1 MTSELIRPHGGKL
14 VNRMLEELEREN
26 WLEKAKQLP
35 NLKLN
40 SRQLSDIELIA
51 ICDSSPLTGFM
62 GLKAK

>member
-1 MTSELIRPHGGKL
+1 
-14 VNRMLEELEREN
+14 MLEELEREN